1 MIFWIFIGLVIAQ
14 RLIELQIAKR
24 NEKWILSQ
32 GGYEVGH
39 RHYKY
44 IVLIHVL
51 FFVSLITEVVYGEK
65 EISVLYPILFF
76 LFALTQLG
84 RVWAL
89 HSLGMFWNTKIMI
102 LRGSQVQ
109 IKGPYKYVK
118 HPNYIIVALEFIL
131 IPLLFQAYYTALIFS
146 LLNFVMMS
154 VRIPVEERALSVHEE
169 YQQFRKERRR
179 LLLTVM
185 KPIKKD

>member
-1 MIFWIFIGLVIAQ
+1 MIFWTFIALVIAQ
-14 RLIELQIAKR
+14 RLIELRIARR

-39 RHYKY
+39 AHYKY

-51 FFVSLITEVVYGEK
+51 FFVSLIVEGGYRGK
-65 EISVLYPILFF
+65 ELSAFYPVLFL

-102 LRGSQVQ
+102 LPKSQVQ
-109 IKGPYKYVK
+109 AKGPYKYFK
-118 HPNYIIVALEFIL
+118 HPNYLIVALEFIL
-131 IPLLFQAYYTALIFS
+131 IPMIFQAYITAIIFS
-146 LLNFVMMS
+146 LLNFVVMS
-154 VRIPVEERALSVHEE
+154 IRIPAEERALSVHEE
-169 YQQFRKERRR
+169 YQQVGIGRSRFTR
-179 LLLTVM
+179 
-185 KPIKKD
+185 

>member
-1 MIFWIFIGLVIAQ
+1 MVFWIFIGLVIAQ
-14 RLIELQIAKR
+14 RLIEMRIAKR

-39 RHYKY
+39 GHYKY
-44 IVLIHVL
+44 IVLMHVL
-51 FFVSLITEVVYGEK
+51 FFGSLIAEVVYGEK
-65 EISVLYPILFF
+65 ELSVLYPILFF

-89 HSLGMFWNTKIMI
+89 HSLGMYWNTKIMI
-102 LRGSQVQ
+102 LQGSQVQ
-109 IKGPYKYVK
+109 SKGPYKYVK

-131 IPLLFQAYYTALIFS
+131 IPMLFQAYFTGMLFS
-146 LLNFVMMS
+146 ILNFVMMS
-154 VRIPVEERALSVHEE
+154 IRIPVEERALSVHEE
-169 YQQFRKERRR
+169 YQQIGITRSRIIPNV
-179 LLLTVM
+179 L